1 MAHYLRMRSADAV
14 ASLRKAGHDVE
25 FVERMLRDMHA
36 ARAVMKERGLDPHK
50 VREFL
55 ATLRETLQHVQDNF
69 ELQMLDKNDG

>member
-1 MAHYLRMRSADAV
+1 
-14 ASLRKAGHDVE
+14 
-25 FVERMLRDMHA
+25 
-36 ARAVMKERGLDPHK
+36 MKERGQDPHK